1 LSESIVP
8 WGGHTAPA
16 PQIARRAM
24 PVCSRS
30 VEVAAERQAPEKR
43 RFAVNHSKHSAWIQA
58 LLIVALVAAIES
70 VRAAN
75 AETAADVLAV
85 QIRSQGHVCDKPQQ
99 ATRDP
104 KLSKPDYDVWV
115 LKCENATYRLGRYP
129 NLPANIE
136 KLSDDEAADRKK

>member
-1 LSESIVP
+1 
-8 WGGHTAPA
+8 
-16 PQIARRAM
+16 M
-24 PVCSRS
+24 NRS
-30 VEVAAERQAPEKR
+30 QHP
-43 RFAVNHSKHSAWIQA
+43 AWIRA
-58 LLIVALVAAIES
+58 ILVATLISAS
-70 VRAAN
+70 GPFVRVAT
-75 AETAADVLAV
+75 AETSADILAV

-99 ATRDP
+99 ATRDL

>member
-1 LSESIVP
+1 
-8 WGGHTAPA
+8 
-16 PQIARRAM
+16 M
-24 PVCSRS
+24 NRS
-30 VEVAAERQAPEKR
+30 QHP
-43 RFAVNHSKHSAWIQA
+43 AWIQA
-58 LLIVALVAAIES
+58 ILVATLISAS
-70 VRAAN
+70 GPFVRVAT
-75 AETAADVLAV
+75 AETSADILAV

-99 ATRDP
+99 ATRDL

>member
-1 LSESIVP
+1 MNRSQL
-8 WGGHTAPA
+8 TAWS
-16 PQIARRAM
+16 RA
-24 PVCSRS
+24 
-30 VEVAAERQAPEKR
+30 
-43 RFAVNHSKHSAWIQA
+43 I
-58 LLIVALVAAIES
+58 LVAALMSASGPLVGVAI
-70 VRAAN
+70 
-75 AETAADVLAV
+75 AETSADILAV

-99 ATRDP
+99 ATRDS

>member
-1 LSESIVP
+1 
-8 WGGHTAPA
+8 
-16 PQIARRAM
+16 M
-24 PVCSRS
+24 PVYPRS
-30 VEVAAERQAPEKR
+30 AEVAAERQAPPKR

-58 LLIVALVAAIES
+58 ILIVALVSAIEVS
-70 VRAAN
+70 VRGAN

-99 ATRDP
+99 ATRDS

-115 LKCENATYRLGRYP
+115 LKCQNATYRLGRYP